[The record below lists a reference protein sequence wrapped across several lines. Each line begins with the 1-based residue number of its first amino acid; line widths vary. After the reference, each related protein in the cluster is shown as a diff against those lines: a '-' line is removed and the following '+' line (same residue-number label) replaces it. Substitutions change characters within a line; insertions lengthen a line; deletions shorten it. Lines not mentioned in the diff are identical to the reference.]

1 MKVKQNNQM
10 IRDLTTPKGDLT
22 GEQHHNSPDVAKL
35 ENDITVLHQENAYLA
50 RRLHKLESPKK

>member
-22 GEQHHNSPDVAKL
+22 GDNSPDVAKL

>member
-10 IRDLTTPKGDLT
+10 IRELTTPKGDLT
-22 GEQHHNSPDVAKL
+22 GELHVSPDLAKL